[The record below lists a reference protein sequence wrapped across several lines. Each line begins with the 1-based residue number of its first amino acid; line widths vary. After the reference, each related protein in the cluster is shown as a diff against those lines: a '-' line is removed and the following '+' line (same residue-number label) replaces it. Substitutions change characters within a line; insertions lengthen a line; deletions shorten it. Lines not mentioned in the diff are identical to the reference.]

1 MSKRA
6 NQRRAMRIKK
16 VLHNYAG
23 EADALQENI
32 TDALT
37 DLRHLC
43 DMENLDFYA
52 MIDCP
57 FAQSLSNILNFKLSV
72 ERSTQPQPLQ
82 DILLEC

>member
-16 VLHNYAG
+16 VIHNYAG
-23 EADALQENI
+23 EANALQANI
-32 TDALT
+32 TDTLT

-52 MIDCP
+52 MIESSYHHYL
-57 FAQSLSNILNFKLSV
+57 A
-72 ERSTQPQPLQ
+72 ETEQPGPLP
-82 DILLEC
+82 D

>member
-23 EADALQENI
+23 EADDLQANI
-32 TDALT
+32 TDTLT

-52 MIDCP
+52 MLESSYHHYL
-57 FAQSLSNILNFKLSV
+57 A
-72 ERSTQPQPLQ
+72 ETGQPGPLT
-82 DILLEC
+82 D